1 MMSLE
6 YTYMDSPVGQLMLV
20 GEGEV
25 LHYLSFP
32 SGKMY
37 FKPKPYWDYHAAAL
51 KHTRHQIDAY
61 FAGQLKKFDVVL
73 APNTCI

>member
-1 MMSLE
+1 MSLE

-25 LHYLSFP
+25 LHYLSLP

-37 FKPKPYWDYHAAAL
+37 FKPKPYWAVSYTHL
-51 KHTRHQIDAY
+51 TLPTIY
-61 FAGQLKKFDVVL
+61 SV
-73 APNTCI
+73 